1 MCEIW
6 PSPGQWWDS
15 MFNASWVALSMI
27 VIVVGL
33 FLKQP
38 TLLAVAGLLLTISG
52 VSWIWN
58 RYALHGIEYERR
70 FSERRVF
77 QGEEVE
83 LVIQV
88 TNRKLLPLSWLRV
101 DDQVPF
107 DLPLLDA
114 RVLPSSQPEIGY
126 LSDLFALR
134 WYERVGR
141 RYRLKPHRRGFYA
154 FGPVY
159 LHTGD
164 FFGLFER
171 RQTLQAKEWLIVY
184 PQVHPLSELG
194 LPPKDPFG
202 ESKAWQR
209 IFEDPARTIGVR
221 EYQPEDSFRR
231 IHWKASAR
239 LQKLQSRLYEPT
251 TFYQLAIFLNVAT
264 FPRPWQGIVPG
275 DLEEAI
281 SVAASIANYGVTQK
295 YLVGLLANGSVPGSD
310 QPLKVLPSRDPQQL
324 TRILEALAAVTGFA
338 TLSIERMLTAE
349 SPRLSWGAT
358 LLLVTATVYDD
369 LLATLLRMR
378 EAGRRLVLISLDADC
393 PDLTG
398 QGVRTYVLS
407 DAATID
413 FRPPLRKMPSGAWR
427 IEPAAQEK
435 PVSPW
440 SRPSSRGK
448 RP

>member
-1 MCEIW
+1 MGL
-6 PSPGQWWDS
+6 P
-15 MFNASWVALSMI
+15 MFNASWIALSIIIVALS
-27 VIVVGL
+27 L
-33 FLKQP
+33 LLKQP
-38 TLLAVAGLLLTISG
+38 TLMGVAGLLLTIAG
-52 VSWIWN
+52 VSWMWN
-58 RYALHGIEYERR
+58 RYALRGIEYERT

-77 QGEEVE
+77 RGEVVE
-83 LVIQV
+83 LVIRV

-114 RVLPSSQPEIGY
+114 RVLPSAQPEIGY

-154 FGPVY
+154 FGPVH

-164 FFGLFER
+164 FFGLFEQ
-171 RQTLQAKEWLIVY
+171 RQTLQTKEWLIVY
-184 PQVHPLSELG
+184 PEVRPLTELG

-202 ESKAWQR
+202 DSKAWQP

-239 LQKLQSRLYEPT
+239 LQKFQSRLYEPT
-251 TFYQLAIFLNVAT
+251 TSHQLAVFLNVAT
-264 FPRPWQGIVPG
+264 FPLPWQGIVPET
-275 DLEEAI
+275 LEEVI
-281 SVAASIANYGVTQK
+281 SVAASIANYGVAQK

-338 TLSIERMLTAE
+338 TLPIERLLTSE

-358 LLLVTATVYDD
+358 LLLVTATVHDD
-369 LLATLLRMR
+369 LLMTLLRLR
-378 EAGRRLVLISLDADC
+378 DAGRRLVLVSLDAGC
-393 PDLTG
+393 PDLAG
-398 QGVRTYVLS
+398 QGIRTYVLS
-407 DAATID
+407 DTATVD
-413 FRPPLRKMPSGAWR
+413 FRPPTRKAPFSPLRLAPR
-427 IEPAAQEK
+427 RQRE
-435 PVSPW
+435 PVSPGAW
-440 SRPSSRGK
+440 PSTGEKSS
-448 RP
+448 

>member
-1 MCEIW
+1 
-6 PSPGQWWDS
+6 
-15 MFNASWVALSMI
+15 MFNASWIALSIIII
-27 VIVVGL
+27 VL
-33 FLKQP
+33 SLLLKQP
-38 TLLAVAGLLLTISG
+38 TLMAVAGLLLAISG
-52 VSWIWN
+52 VSWLWN
-58 RYALHGIEYERR
+58 RYALRGIEYERE

-77 QGEEVE
+77 QGEVIE
-83 LVIQV
+83 LVIRV

-114 RVLPSSQPEIGY
+114 RVLPSSQPELGY
-126 LSDLFALR
+126 LGDLFALR
-134 WYERVGR
+134 WYERMGR
-141 RYRLKPHRRGFYA
+141 RYRIKPHRRGFYG
-154 FGPVY
+154 FGPVH

-164 FFGLFER
+164 FFGLFDQ
-171 RQTLQAKEWLIVY
+171 RQTLQTKEWLIVY

-194 LPPKDPFG
+194 LPSKDPFG

-221 EYQPEDSFRR
+221 EYQPEDGFRR

-264 FPRPWQGIVPG
+264 FPKPWQGIVPQV
-275 DLEEAI
+275 LEEAI

-338 TLSIERMLTAE
+338 TSPIEEMLTAE
-349 SPRLSWGAT
+349 SPRLPWGAT

-369 LLATLLRMR
+369 LLATLFRLRD
-378 EAGRRLVLISLDADC
+378 AGRRLVLISLDAEC
-393 PDLTG
+393 PDLTDRG
-398 QGVRTYVLS
+398 IRTYVLS
-407 DAATID
+407 DTAAVD
-413 FRPPLRKMPSGAWR
+413 FRAPARKAPPGTLRLDSR
-427 IEPAAQEK
+427 QQSE

-440 SRPSSRGK
+440 ARPAAGGK
-448 RP
+448 PS